1 MSGPLS
7 VEKFIEA
14 QLIRW
19 QAARRGL
26 PAKSKPEPVICI
38 SRLPGCDGGGLGQ
51 ELAKRLEFDFFDR
64 ELLHHVAQS
73 ARLSET
79 IVKTV
84 DEKTASA
91 VEEWVDSLFSQRFL
105 SGDYLRH
112 LSKVLMTIVHH
123 GRAVILGRGAGCIL
137 RHEQCLRVGLVAPL
151 EERVKAMASRD
162 GLSHEEAQRRV
173 VQLESERRAF
183 IQHDFHVDMLDPTQY
198 DLVVNTAALDR
209 ETALA
214 TIQAAWEGKRKHAPT
229 AAR

>member
-1 MSGPLS
+1 M
-7 VEKFIEA
+7 
-14 QLIRW
+14 
-19 QAARRGL
+19 
-26 PAKSKPEPVICI
+26 
-38 SRLPGCDGGGLGQ
+38 
-51 ELAKRLEFDFFDR
+51 AKRLKFDFFDR
-64 ELLHHVAQS
+64 KLLHYVAQS

-112 LSKVLMTIVHH
+112 LSKVLMTIAHH
-123 GRAVILGRGAGCIL
+123 GQAVILGRGAGHIL
-137 RHEQCLRVGLVAPL
+137 RHEQCLRVVLVAPF
-151 EERVKAMASRD
+151 EDRVKAMASRD
-162 GLSHEEAQRRV
+162 GLSHEEARRRV